1 MTALLSHLTELA
13 DFAGAPT
20 CCALLGWL
28 GVVIVNVGGAL

>member
-1 MTALLSHLTELA
+1 MTALLSLITELA
-13 DFAGAPT
+13 DFAGALI